1 MIKKKR
7 KKRSI
12 CLVMEITE
20 CVINDVKEF
29 ILKGNNEK
37 EIQIMKTEADMKRI
51 DLKRGKKRQS
61 SVKERSRRIRKDG
74 SDEGRR
80 KETLNRR
87 RRNLFS

>member
-1 MIKKKR
+1 
-7 KKRSI
+7 
-12 CLVMEITE
+12 MEITE

-61 SVKERSRRIRKDG
+61 SVKERSGRIRKDE